1 MLASLETGNLITVA
15 LYINVVWYADQPA
28 AAIGEF
34 EGFPVIPTIPSGLGR
49 LEQQVASLLDK
60 LNALPLEPMLTK
72 ATGTMGTMDGTLA
85 SLTATLESLQVI
97 LEEDSTKALPDEFSQ
112 ILAELRQTLESFS
125 PESAVG
131 ESLGSSVFELNQAL
145 RNLEELTRTLSAK
158 PNSLLFPT
166 DSPPDPIPEASP
178 Q

>member
-1 MLASLETGNLITVA
+1 
-15 LYINVVWYADQPA
+15 
-28 AAIGEF
+28 
-34 EGFPVIPTIPSGLGR
+34 
-49 LEQQVASLLDK
+49 VASLLDK

-85 SLTATLESLQVI
+85 SLTATLKSLQQI
-97 LEEDSTKALPDEFSQ
+97 LEEDRTKALPDELSET
-112 ILAELRQTLESFS
+112 LAELRQTLNGFS
-125 PESAVG
+125 PDSAVG